1 MGLLQ
6 RIFGKERRVF
16 STRASSREQA
26 KALRTKDETT
36 AALRSY
42 VAKRKTA
49 ELMQARGRGL
59 LTKHAV
65 RLGSSNPDRLAWA
78 KINLSGGPPHDPPI
92 PPHQAR

>member
-36 AALRSY
+36 AELRRI
-42 VAKRKTA
+42 VAEQRA
-49 ELMQARGRGL
+49 HSRQAGTLIRQ
-59 LTKHAV
+59 V
-65 RLGSSNPDRLAWA
+65 RP
-78 KINLSGGPPHDPPI
+78 
-92 PPHQAR
+92 